1 MIVEPQPNGLSDK
14 AAIEPPSSVLG
25 GSIPIHPRH
34 HSLNWQPKRFVSR
47 GALRSACP
55 TPHRAYDRRSNP
67 PRKEK
72 DMAGPVVHKL
82 SEKPRP
88 RFGTARR
95 EDVPAFIGI
104 MQILHQEPISSAFSR
119 LVSGMQQP
127 DDEIPMAHVFEEIST
142 LALHGLLPE
151 DLLFDAF
158 AIDIYWSQ
166 LEARVQQVRKAT
178 SNDKFCE
185 NFEIAAELAVAY
197 REERPAKVIRT

>member
-1 MIVEPQPNGLSDK
+1 
-14 AAIEPPSSVLG
+14 
-25 GSIPIHPRH
+25 
-34 HSLNWQPKRFVSR
+34 
-47 GALRSACP
+47 
-55 TPHRAYDRRSNP
+55 
-67 PRKEK
+67 
-72 DMAGPVVHKL
+72 MAGPVVHKL

-104 MQILHQEPISSAFSR
+104 MQILNHEPISSAFSR

-178 SNDKFCE
+178 RNDKFCE